1 VLARWNSPEYFH
13 LVKRDDSSRG
23 GKTELATAAT
33 AVGSIGALVG
43 MTVTGILAALPVWA
57 AILIVVAELFMPLL
71 VFALLKRSEKN
82 R

>member
-1 VLARWNSPEYFH
+1 M
-13 LVKRDDSSRG
+13 
-23 GKTELATAAT
+23 
-33 AVGSIGALVG
+33 GSVGALVG

-57 AILIVVAELFMPLL
+57 AILIVVAELLMPLL

>member
-1 VLARWNSPEYFH
+1 M
-13 LVKRDDSSRG
+13 KRDDSSRG
-23 GKTELATAAT
+23 GKTELATAAA
-33 AVGSIGALVG
+33 AVGSVGALVG

>member
-1 VLARWNSPEYFH
+1 MKRNDSPRSA
-13 LVKRDDSSRG
+13 KA
-23 GKTELATAAT
+23 ELATAAT
-33 AVGSIGALVG
+33 AMGSVGALVG

>member
-1 VLARWNSPEYFH
+1 
-13 LVKRDDSSRG
+13 
-23 GKTELATAAT
+23 
-33 AVGSIGALVG
+33 